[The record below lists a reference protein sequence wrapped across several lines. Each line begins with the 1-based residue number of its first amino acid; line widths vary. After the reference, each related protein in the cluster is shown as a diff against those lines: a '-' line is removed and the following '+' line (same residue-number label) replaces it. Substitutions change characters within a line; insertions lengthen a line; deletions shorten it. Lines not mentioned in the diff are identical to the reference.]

1 MHPGLALGYIAEV
14 DNPSN
19 PIHAL
24 LVSGSLAALI
34 GLVRQWS
41 FEREHRGESAK
52 AGLRTFTAWG
62 LLGAAAGL
70 LERAGVAWAL
80 AAVLLAFTVV
90 LAMVY
95 IGEGK
100 HHLLGLTTLSVGLVT
115 FTIGAMVA
123 YEIYVPAVMTSAAVM
138 LILGIKHWSHGW
150 TRRWKE
156 ADLRC
161 LLQFVAITGI
171 VLPLAPNEDYGP
183 YGGFNPYKIWLMVVL
198 VASLGFLGYIAIRWL
213 GAQAG
218 IMVTGLAG
226 GLASS
231 TATTLA
237 MSRESR
243 RMPLASGRLA
253 LAVVL
258 ACTVMLG
265 RLTVM
270 MVLISPEL
278 ALATLWPF
286 VLMAV
291 PGAAWG
297 LREWRREAPDKKVS
311 TPDLGNPLGLRLA
324 LQFGLLYA
332 AVSFLTRWAVAH
344 MPVGW
349 MYGISFVSGLAD
361 AAPVTL
367 SSAQAVSGHLLT
379 TAVAARCVL
388 LAALSNTLVKAGLA
402 LALGAPAYRRAIA
415 VALGAVFVF
424 GLAGLWLF

>member
-1 MHPGLALGYIAEV
+1 MDI
-14 DNPSN
+14 PSN

-41 FEREHRGESAK
+41 YEREHRGETAK

-80 AAVLLAFTVV
+80 AGVLLAFTVV
-90 LAMVY
+90 LVAVY
-95 IGEGK
+95 VGEGK
-100 HHLLGLTTLSVGLVT
+100 RHVLGLTTLSVGLVT

-123 YEIYVPAVMTSAAVM
+123 YEIYVPAVMASAAVM
-138 LILGIKHWSHGW
+138 LILGIKHWSHDW

-156 ADLRC
+156 EDLRC
-161 LLQFVAITGI
+161 LLQFAAITGI
-171 VLPLAPNEDYGP
+171 VLPLAPNQDYGP

-243 RMPLASGRLA
+243 
-253 LAVVL
+253 
-258 ACTVMLG
+258 
-265 RLTVM
+265 
-270 MVLISPEL
+270 
-278 ALATLWPF
+278 
-286 VLMAV
+286 
-291 PGAAWG
+291 
-297 LREWRREAPDKKVS
+297 
-311 TPDLGNPLGLRLA
+311 
-324 LQFGLLYA
+324 
-332 AVSFLTRWAVAH
+332 
-344 MPVGW
+344 
-349 MYGISFVSGLAD
+349 
-361 AAPVTL
+361 
-367 SSAQAVSGHLLT
+367 
-379 TAVAARCVL
+379 
-388 LAALSNTLVKAGLA
+388 
-402 LALGAPAYRRAIA
+402 
-415 VALGAVFVF
+415 
-424 GLAGLWLF
+424 

>member
-1 MHPGLALGYIAEV
+1 
-14 DNPSN
+14 
-19 PIHAL
+19 
-24 LVSGSLAALI
+24 
-34 GLVRQWS
+34 
-41 FEREHRGESAK
+41 
-52 AGLRTFTAWG
+52 
-62 LLGAAAGL
+62 
-70 LERAGVAWAL
+70 
-80 AAVLLAFTVV
+80 
-90 LAMVY
+90 
-95 IGEGK
+95 
-100 HHLLGLTTLSVGLVT
+100 
-115 FTIGAMVA
+115 
-123 YEIYVPAVMTSAAVM
+123 
-138 LILGIKHWSHGW
+138 
-150 TRRWKE
+150 
-156 ADLRC
+156 
-161 LLQFVAITGI
+161 
-171 VLPLAPNEDYGP
+171 
-183 YGGFNPYKIWLMVVL
+183 VL

-243 RMPLASGRLA
+243 RMPPLSGSLA

-258 ACTVMLG
+258 ACTVMLA
-265 RLTVM
+265 RLAVM

-286 VLMAV
+286 VLMAL

-297 LREWRREAPDKKVS
+297 LREWRREAPAKKVS
-311 TPDLGNPLGLRLA
+311 TPELGNPLSLRLA

-332 AVSFLTRWAVAH
+332 AVGFLTRWAVAH

-379 TAVAARCVL
+379 VTVAARCVL
-388 LAALSNTLVKAGLA
+388 LAALSNTLGKAGLA
-402 LALGAPAYRRAIA
+402 LVIGTPAYRRAIA

-424 GLAGLWLF
+424 GLAGLWWF